1 MAKDGDDT
9 GQDMEADATDAV
21 ESGEVH
27 VLIDNGSTYNF
38 VQSGIVEIMHL
49 PVQTTKAFKVYIESE
64 ESSLC
69 ENMCLQVTLSI
80 LWLQKLGK
88 VTHDYAKQSMEF
100 TLVNTKYSLQ
110 GDESLRMKKI
120 SLQQMHALLE
130 TEDVNGVYECHGLS
144 LEAEGVATTP
154 EVADP
159 VHPELEK
166 LLTQF
171 DSLFQSHR
179 FWVDYRALNAVTVKD
194 KFPIPTADEMFD
206 ELGGAVTCKLDLR
219 EGYHQIQEYQFYE
232 KKSNCVFGA
241 TTLEYLGHI
250 ISRHGVEIDP

>member
-38 VQSGIVEIMHL
+38 VQPGILERMHL
-49 PVQTTKAFKVYIESE
+49 PVQTTKAFKVYIGSK

-69 ENMCLQVTLSI
+69 KNMCSQVTLSMQGLVTEVDLYVLLIKGLDVVLGI

-130 TEDVNGVYECHGLS
+130 TEDVYGVYECHGLS
-144 LEAEGVATTP
+144 LEAKGVATTP

-166 LLTQF
+166 LLTRF
-171 DSLFQSHR
+171 DSLF
-179 FWVDYRALNAVTVKD
+179 
-194 KFPIPTADEMFD
+194 
-206 ELGGAVTCKLDLR
+206 
-219 EGYHQIQEYQFYE
+219 
-232 KKSNCVFGA
+232 
-241 TTLEYLGHI
+241 
-250 ISRHGVEIDP
+250 